1 MINRIVLFLC
11 FLTIGITSNAVD
23 MVLKGVYQG
32 KDIYVK
38 NPFGG
43 EGVGFCVYQVLVN
56 GEITSDEVNSSAF
69 AIDLGLFNLEIGAPL
84 EVIIRSK
91 DDCTPKVINPES
103 IHPQSTFEMGGM
115 TVENSG
121 KLAWT
126 TSNESGILPYV
137 VEQFK
142 WNKWVAVSEVIG
154 RGSEIENSYSTSV
167 RLVKGQNLF
176 RVKQEDSEGIR
187 YSEPV
192 SISADVEDAEL
203 LRTKI
208 FDKVEFSRP
217 TDFELYSEY
226 GELVA
231 AGYGPFID
239 TAELKSGR
247 YYVNFG
253 SHFGSVVTKK

>member
-1 MINRIVLFLC
+1 MKIRIILFFSLFL
-11 FLTIGITSNAVD
+11 LGYTSTAVD

-69 AIDLGLFNLEIGAPL
+69 AIDLSLFNLEIGAPL
-84 EVIIRSK
+84 QVIIRSK
-91 DDCTPKVINPES
+91 DDCSPKVINPES
-103 IHPQSTFEMGGM
+103 IHPESTFEVGGM
-115 TVENSG
+115 TIENSG

-126 TSNESGILPYV
+126 TSKESGVLPYV

-154 RGSEIENSYSTSV
+154 NGSDLENSYSTSV

-176 RVKQEDSEGIR
+176 RVKQEDGEGIR
-187 YSEPV
+187 YSEAV
-192 SISADVEDAEL
+192 TIVADVEDAEL
-203 LRTKI
+203 VRTKV
-208 FDKVEFSRP
+208 FEKVEFTRA
-217 TDFELYSEY
+217 TDFELYSEC

-239 TAELKSGR
+239 ATELKSGR